1 VILLTPKQQ
10 SLRFNQD
17 AAEIITER
25 EHGPVEL
32 HDLLRVLAW
41 RYGWET
47 LVEAAEEGMQIEE
60 RNQL

>member
-1 VILLTPKQQ
+1 
-10 SLRFNQD
+10 LRFNQD

-47 LVEAAEEGMQIEE
+47 LCEAAEEGMQIEE